1 MSMNTSELLEKAH
14 MMVIQTVDGLPELQW
29 DAPGV
34 CGNWSVKDIIA
45 HLASYEHVILDVLS
59 TFTGKEPT
67 PYVLRFISQTQQFDD
82 SEVEARKYATAQ
94 QVIDE
99 YQDTQVQTTSLLEQ
113 IAPETIQQSG
123 AMPWYQQDLSLADF
137 INRMYEHTRE
147 HCDQIARFHNKV
159 KPNG

>member
-1 MSMNTSELLEKAH
+1 MNASELLEKGH

-45 HLASYEHVILDVLS
+45 HLASYEHVLLDVLN
-59 TFTGKEPT
+59 TFSGKEPT
-67 PYVLRFISQTQQFDD
+67 PYVLRFISQTQEFDD
-82 SEVEARKYATAQ
+82 AEVAARRYATAQ

-99 YQDTQVQTTSLLEQ
+99 YQDTQVRTTSLLEQ
-113 IAPETIQQSG
+113 IPAETVQRQG
-123 AMPWYQQDLSLADF
+123 TMPWYQQGLSLADF

-147 HCDQIARFHNKV
+147 HCDQIVGFHNRI